1 MPWILDGNNLARGQG
16 REQVRRAALAL
27 ARHERVRIVL
37 FFDGA
42 PPPGS
47 LQVERLGSIEIR
59 YVSHA
64 DTAILA
70 AVSGGGRSWK
80 LATDDRSLGLRARDA
95 GTEVVSSNAFWA
107 KVERT
112 SFAAGDAEKA
122 PAAIGGGGAS
132 GERLPDAPSRIRQS
146 PRKRRPW

>member
-16 REQVRRAALAL
+16 RELVRSAALAL

-47 LQVERLGSIEIR
+47 LQVERLGSIEVR
-59 YVSHA
+59 YVANA
-64 DTAILA
+64 DSAILA
-70 AVSGGGRSWK
+70 AVSGGGRGWK
-80 LATDDRSLGLRARDA
+80 LATDDRSLALRARDS
-95 GTEVVSSNAFWA
+95 GTEVVSSSAFWA
-107 KVERT
+107 KVDRA
-112 SFAAGDAEKA
+112 SAAAGGAEKA
-122 PAAIGGGGAS
+122 PVPTGAGGAS
-132 GERLPDAPSRIRQS
+132 GERLPEAPLRIRQS

>member
-16 REQVRRAALAL
+16 REQVRVAALAL

-47 LQVERLGSIEIR
+47 LQVERLGSVEVR
-59 YVSHA
+59 YVPHA

-70 AVSGGGRSWK
+70 VVAGGGRGWK
-80 LATDDRSLGLRARDA
+80 LATDDRSLALRARDS
-95 GTEVVSSNAFWA
+95 GTEVVAASGFWA
-107 KVERT
+107 KVAR
-112 SFAAGDAEKA
+112 AAAAAPVAEVDPPSGDDSAVVDK
-122 PAAIGGGGAS
+122 
-132 GERLPDAPSRIRQS
+132 RLPEAASRVRRS
-146 PRKRRPW
+146 PRQRRHW